1 MKNKI
6 VKKYFAIITFLVLS
20 LHTFAT
26 NYYVNDGVLLG
37 DVFCTAIGVVSNNGL
52 TASTPKASLS
62 ALLTAYGTTGT
73 KVLKSGDIIY
83 VDAGTYSGL
92 DKDLTIDVAGVS
104 IVGASMSQTIFDN
117 VNGDNGF
124 LKIRANNVKLQD
136 FQIINYAK
144 TATYAKAIDITT
156 AAYTGISIDR
166 VQVNKNNGA
175 LGLFAIEIGGGS
187 SVTFNGGGVTCNT
200 GVAGGG
206 VQVSGATTNVT
217 FNDYLFYGN
226 NRNSSGSGLRVQ
238 AGIVT
243 VNNSTL
249 SYNTLEKNITGSA
262 IYVLAGT
269 LKVINSKINDNYT
282 NLQTASITGGA
293 VLIAGGTVSFKKTIF
308 QNHQQ
313 DLSAPGKSW
322 GAAIGATAG
331 SISVDSCT
339 FSGNNGS
346 TTRGVNVYNSGGTLT
361 ISNSRL
367 SGNDDFSCLVGNN
380 SGSFTISKSG
390 SFPAYKGTNA
400 VVFSTT
406 TTTSLSLAPT
416 LPVYTGDCSK
426 GIIILCRN
434 SVLSYTSASKCNV
447 GTLMPTFSPS
457 AGLFSSASGLSIN
470 TTTGEVNLET
480 SKPSVTYQIKYN
492 TPSCVSVFNLFV
504 GGKIDTLK
512 LIGNSDENIG
522 DSITLKSNVVPV
534 SFSDGNWVSST
545 PTIANVSNSYKGVV
559 YGYKEG
565 STTITYTLKGAADCP
580 NAIATKIV
588 NVVPKNGAGII
599 TGDKSVCQSL
609 TKQYTSDKI
618 GGIWTSSNP
627 KVAKIDSTSGL
638 LTTLTP
644 GVILINYSI
653 KGSPTLLS
661 TKEVTILSST
671 PVKLSSTTNQLCI
684 GSSLYINA
692 SANGVWSSLNPSI
705 VSVNTGG
712 MVTGVSAGTTT
723 IQYKTNVNG
732 TCSDSIS
739 TIQIN
744 VINAFPDNDV
754 IKGNSSLCVNTNAQY
769 STVFSSNYTKSSDT
783 SVIKMSGNNVY
794 AKKVGT
800 ATISFTLYSAG
811 SCPSK
816 VVSMNVSVLPSSS
829 TTLIS
834 GEPVI
839 CSSCATYLKTSD
851 ASIHGKWYS
860 SDPTS
865 ATVDTILGK
874 VVGIKYDTVTIFYK
888 MPATGLCPAAAASFH
903 MTIEFI
909 NDFLMINGTQT
920 VEVGKTVAFSSAF
933 KGKSQYKHWFSCDTT
948 IASVDSKTGVVT
960 GKGVG
965 TTNIVYAI
973 GKNNSLDTISNRSIT
988 VINSLSKAAIS
999 GSDGICSGATTQMT
1013 ASIVGGVWSSSNPAV
1028 FSVNSSG
1035 LVTGITSGT
1044 ANVTYTLK
1052 GVNNSDSVALK
1063 TMNVFTKP
1071 VNNGLSVNQQICLG
1085 DTTRFQTSSTGGVW
1099 TSLDT
1104 LIAKVS
1110 RNGLIQSQKSGDV
1123 FIKYTIKGL
1132 GGCSD
1137 SSRTSKLTISTYP
1150 VPSLQ
1155 ITSSAINNTITLNDT
1170 VVFTTTHNNLGS
1182 YPSYVWT
1189 LNGIVKNNAT
1199 TETTKINTLNNQDTV
1214 QLRVVSNASCI
1225 SGGWKQITTYS
1236 NKIVTTVNSKVKSSE
1251 KDILTFSFSNPA
1263 INGVISGTN
1272 ISLTV
1277 PAGTNVTAL
1286 IPTFTNSALS
1296 SVKVGATTQVSGI
1309 TVNNFTSPVTY
1320 IVTSEDGTSK
1330 SYTIT
1335 VIIAQAQ
1342 TKSSSKDIT
1351 SFNFVNPSVIGKI
1364 SDTIIDLI
1372 VPAGTNVTSLVPTFT
1387 SSALSTVKIGSTIQV
1402 SGTSV
1407 NNFSNALE
1415 YIVTAE
1421 DGTSKSY
1428 LVIVTVSSAPKSSS
1442 KDLLS
1447 FSFSNPAING
1457 VISGSNISLTVPA
1470 GTDVTALI
1478 PTFTNSTLSTV
1489 KVGAISQISGMTPNN
1504 FTTPVTYSVT
1514 AEDGTSKNYIVT
1526 VTVLS
1531 SQKPVISGNKIICEG
1546 STSQLTASS
1555 VANSVMPWRVSD
1567 TSIVTVS
1574 NTGLLTGLKSGKTLV
1589 TYRDNSNIENSDT
1602 ITVLASNVTS
1612 SGSLSGLSDVCMN
1625 QQGSVSSS
1633 LQGGTWTSSDTTVIQ
1648 FVDNKLGTYKSV
1660 NDGTSLLTYT
1670 ITGNSQCNKQVSTKN
1685 ITVHAPISVSEI
1697 TGVAT
1702 FCVGA
1707 TSELSSQTTGGTWS
1721 SNQQS
1726 IAMVDPITGVV
1737 TGVDSGTAT
1746 IAYTVNQF
1754 GCISSTNT
1762 EVTIIGL
1769 PAIQPIS
1776 GATSVCIGNT
1786 VQLSNAEKG
1795 GRWSILDTN
1804 IVTIDTNGLV
1814 ISRTIGKTD
1823 VIYRTLSNGCT
1834 SKETVSFE
1842 VLSKPKSSTESKT
1855 ICSSYTWNN
1864 QTYTQSGVYTF
1875 TIKNKGGCDSTATLN
1890 LTITPVSTST
1900 ESKTVCSSYTWNNQT
1915 YTQSGVYTFTIKNKG
1930 GCDSTATL
1938 NLTITP
1944 VSTSTESKTVCSSY
1958 TWNNQTYT
1966 QSGVYT
1972 FTIKNKGGCDSTAT
1986 LNLTITPVST
1996 STESKT
2002 VCSSYTWNNQT
2013 YTQSGVYT
2021 FTTKNKGGCDST
2033 ATLNLTITPVSTST
2047 ESKTVC
2053 SSYTWNNQTYTQS
2066 GVYTFTTK
2074 NKGGCDSTAILNLT
2088 ITVPISNLKISGD
2101 SVIKVGEQGVLT
2113 SNFKGTW
2120 SVTPANL
2127 ASIDTTGKV
2136 TALNEGIVQVT
2147 LSVQSKDG
2155 CISTTT
2161 KQLTINPKVDLC
2173 SGFFANLLVENDK
2186 TGDATC
2192 TGKLTS
2198 NVGGGQQPYSYVW
2211 STGVSTANLNDLCAQ
2226 NYTLTVTDKNNCTLT
2241 ISKVVGTD
2249 TVVNPCT
2256 SLKATISSVE
2266 ATGINAKTCN
2276 GSISTKVEGG
2286 QSPYNYTWSNGVTT
2300 SSITEVCQGEYQL
2313 TVKDKNN
2320 CVLNLTAK
2328 VRIDSTK
2335 NACNGFYSKV
2345 ISVKDDNANCNGEI
2359 HTQTVGGKLPY
2370 SYKWNNG
2377 KSDSVLL
2384 NTCVGNYTLT
2394 VSDAN
2399 NCLFTL
2405 EKEVKSSKV
2414 VDLCKDFYAVI
2425 SELEDDKSTTNV
2437 CSGKIVALAKG
2448 GKAPIHFQWNTGDT
2462 TSVLI
2467 NKCAGDYKVT
2477 VEDANQCS
2485 VVLSTTLS
2493 KIVAQQARLE
2503 VEITTKDASSAKSC
2517 DGTMSVKVLTGTA
2530 PYTYSHSNGNVSSEI
2545 DSICSGVYTFTVK
2558 DAKGLEN
2565 TSTYV
2570 ISNPINTI
2578 TKVINALKDSIS
2590 MDTLKTILKN
2600 DCSINYNAIDSVRIK
2615 EVSNI
2620 SKDSI
2625 LVTWAVYT
2633 SMNTTFVSQKYIVN
2647 KGSGVYALALTMYC
2661 KELKAIGNYFTATQQ
2676 FYYKEKN
2683 NSTSGAQ
2690 ELAGQIQLNVY
2701 PNPFS
2706 DIIHVAVDKVGNY
2719 QVQLYDLTGKF
2730 LSEKRFDNTNKI
2742 ELSLGHLADGEYL
2755 LKVMNDQFVQT
2766 RMITK

>member
-1 MKNKI
+1 MKNRI

-20 LHTFAT
+20 LHAFAT

-62 ALLTAYGTTGT
+62 DLLTAYGSTGT

-104 IVGASMSQTIFDN
+104 IIGASMSQTIFDN
-117 VNGDNGF
+117 VNGDNSF

-206 VQVSGATTNVT
+206 VQISGATTNVT

-313 DLSAPGKSW
+313 DLSALGKSW

-346 TTRGVNVYNSGGTLT
+346 TTRGVHVYNSGGTFTL
-361 ISNSRL
+361 SNSSL
-367 SGNDDFSCLVGNN
+367 SGNDGVSCLVGNN

-390 SFPAYKGTNA
+390 SFPAYKGTTA

-406 TTTSLSLAPT
+406 TTSALSLVPI
-416 LPVYTGDCSK
+416 LPVFTGDCSK

-434 SVLSYTSASKCNV
+434 SALSYTTASKCNV
-447 GTLMPTFSPS
+447 GTLIPTFSPS
-457 AGLFSSASGLSIN
+457 GGLFSSTLGLTIN
-470 TTTGEVNLET
+470 TTTGEVNLVT

-522 DSITLKSNVVPV
+522 DSITLTSNVVPV
-534 SFSDGNWVSST
+534 SFSDGNWISSN
-545 PTIANVSNSYKGVV
+545 PSIANVSNQYKGII

-580 NAIATKIV
+580 SAVATKIV
-588 NVVPKNGAGII
+588 NVVPKTGAGTI
-599 TGDKSVCQSL
+599 TGEKLVCQGLS
-609 TKQYTSDKI
+609 KQYTSDKT

-684 GSSLYINA
+684 GSSLYISVNA
-692 SANGVWSSLNPSI
+692 SGVWSSLNSAI
-705 VSVNTGG
+705 ATVNTGG
-712 MVTGVSAGTTT
+712 MVTGISAGTST

-739 TIQIN
+739 TLQIN
-744 VINAFPDNDV
+744 VINAFPDNGV
-754 IKGNSSLCVNTNAQY
+754 IKGNNSLCVNSNAQY
-769 STVFSSNYTKSSDT
+769 STTFSSSYSKSSDT
-783 SVIKMSGNNVY
+783 TIIKMSGNTAY

-800 ATISFTLYSAG
+800 ATISFTLYSTG

-816 VVSMNVSVLPSSS
+816 VVSMNVDVLPSSS
-829 TTLIS
+829 TIAIS

-903 MTIEFI
+903 MTIEVI

-1251 KDILTFSFSNPA
+1251 KDILAFNFSNPVVK
-1263 INGVISGTN
+1263 GVISGSN

-1277 PAGTNVTAL
+1277 PAGTNVTSLVSNFSVSDKA
-1286 IPTFTNSALS
+1286 T
-1296 SVKVGATTQVSGI
+1296 VKVGSTAQVSGTTSNDFI
-1309 TVNNFTSPVTY
+1309 SPVTY
-1320 IVTSEDGTSK
+1320 TVTAEDGTTK
-1330 SYTIT
+1330 SYKVT
-1335 VIIAQAQ
+1335 VTLAQAQ
-1342 TKSSSKDIT
+1342 TKSAAKDIT
-1351 SFNFVNPSVIGKI
+1351 SFAFVNPSVLGKI

-1470 GTDVTALI
+1470 GTNVTVLI
-1478 PTFTNSTLSTV
+1478 PTFTNSALSTV
-1489 KVGAISQISGMTPNN
+1489 KVGAISQISGTTPNN

-1531 SQKPVISGNKIICEG
+1531 SQKPLISGNKIICEG

-1567 TSIVTVS
+1567 TAIVTVS

-1685 ITVHAPISVSEI
+1685 ITVHGPISVSEI

-1721 SNQQS
+1721 SNQPS
-1726 IAMVDPITGVV
+1726 ITMVDPITGVV
-1737 TGVDSGTAT
+1737 TGVVSGTAT

-1769 PAIQPIS
+1769 PTIQPIS

-1786 VQLSNAEKG
+1786 VQLSNAVKG

-1804 IVTIDTNGLV
+1804 VVTIDTNGLV

-1834 SKETVSFE
+1834 SKETASFE

-1855 ICSSYTWNN
+1855 VCSSYTWNN
-1864 QTYTQSGVYTF
+1864 QTYTQSGVYIF
-1875 TIKNKGGCDSTATLN
+1875 TTKNKGGCDSTATLILTITPVSTSTESKTVCSIYTWNNQTYTQSGVYTFTTKNKGGCDSTTTLN

-1915 YTQSGVYTFTIKNKG
+1915 YTQSGVY
-1930 GCDSTATL
+1930 S
-1938 NLTITP
+1938 
-1944 VSTSTESKTVCSSY
+1944 
-1958 TWNNQTYT
+1958 
-1966 QSGVYT
+1966 
-1972 FTIKNKGGCDSTAT
+1972 
-1986 LNLTITPVST
+1986 
-1996 STESKT
+1996 
-2002 VCSSYTWNNQT
+2002 
-2013 YTQSGVYT
+2013 

-2033 ATLNLTITPVSTST
+2033 AT
-2047 ESKTVC
+2047 
-2053 SSYTWNNQTYTQS
+2053 
-2066 GVYTFTTK
+2066 
-2074 NKGGCDSTAILNLT
+2074 LNLT

-2101 SVIKVGEQGVLT
+2101 SVIKVGEKGVLT
-2113 SNFKGTW
+2113 SNYKGTW

-2161 KQLTINPKVDLC
+2161 KQLTINSKVDLC

-2249 TVVNPCT
+2249 TVVNPCA

-2276 GSISTKVEGG
+2276 GSVSTKVEGG

-2370 SYKWNNG
+2370 SFKWNIG
-2377 KSDSVLL
+2377 QSDSVLL

-2425 SELEDDKSTTNV
+2425 SELEDDKLTTNV

-2462 TSVLI
+2462 TAVLI

-2517 DGTMSVKVLTGTA
+2517 DGTMSVKVLNGTA

-2578 TKVINALKDSIS
+2578 TKVVTALKDSIS

-2683 NSTSGAQ
+2683 NSTSSVQ

-2706 DIIHVAVDKVGNY
+2706 DIVHVAVNKVGNY